1 MLGGH
6 LSRRHPGKSVDY
18 NKKLEVRK
26 RREPERDALK
36 RAKTIYFEK
45 TGLDPKFNAG
55 EVKKIKESIWQNQQ
69 KMV

>member
-1 MLGGH
+1 MLISYLFWTNFSSNH
-6 LSRRHPGKSVDY
+6 KNRQSVDY

-55 EVKKIKESIWQNQQ
+55 EVKKIKESIW
-69 KMV
+69 